1 MQHVSVVSG
10 SYVDSLSYIKA
21 RCRITIDLKK
31 IWSVFSHWI
40 KAPITEKGN
49 VSTLPKLCQENGQHQ
64 KGWVWTLN
72 RHKTDYILL
81 MSSDQTKEYNKT
93 TLQAHEK
100 LS

>member
-1 MQHVSVVSG
+1 MMQHVSVVSG

-49 VSTLPKLCQENGQHQ
+49 VSTLPKLCQENGQ
-64 KGWVWTLN
+64 KTSKRMSLN
-72 RHKTDYILL
+72 SK
-81 MSSDQTKEYNKT
+81 
-93 TLQAHEK
+93 QAQN
-100 LS
+100 